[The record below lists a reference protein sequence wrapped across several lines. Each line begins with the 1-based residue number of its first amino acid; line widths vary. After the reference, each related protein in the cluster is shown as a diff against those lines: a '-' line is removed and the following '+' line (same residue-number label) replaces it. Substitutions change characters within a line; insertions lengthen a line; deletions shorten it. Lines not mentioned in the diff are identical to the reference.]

1 MQAQSTAAA
10 PNTSKRSHSP
20 RSASEATVFL
30 SKFYGQKTT
39 LRIDKGLGVSLG
51 EQVDHGDGTAMQK
64 HRGPSVLA
72 VMSVKET
79 GKAEALF
86 SPSVES
92 TTAPQRQ
99 GAIELNKETLS
110 AVLLL
115 HSGSLSVASTLRQE
129 NARS

>member
-1 MQAQSTAAA
+1 
-10 PNTSKRSHSP
+10 
-20 RSASEATVFL
+20 
-30 SKFYGQKTT
+30 
-39 LRIDKGLGVSLG
+39 
-51 EQVDHGDGTAMQK
+51 
-64 HRGPSVLA
+64 
-72 VMSVKET
+72 MSVKET

-99 GAIELNKETLS
+99 GAIELNKEVWSTLESSTVGLLTASKTLS